1 MADPLQT
8 NVENRDIPEYLR
20 DYRAALMNAAF
31 LSVFNE
37 PYLRQQFPKGQF
49 SQLPG
54 QPPPTAAATDQP
66 PSGGGGTP
74 PDNTRTGESPDQQG
88 IAAALQSSRS
98 RLPNLLGMV
107 YDPKTRTYIPEA
119 YREIV
124 TRGMSKGGM
133 VEDSVIEKILKE
145 YQELRENMPV
155 GLTESLYDS
164 QDKSKPDA
172 LTGAVTAP
180 ARKNPFGDLIG
191 PAQTSLYTTGSS
203 FGTALDRFNQPPDIT
218 SAPTPPIGTGVTAP
232 PAPERFSPPSSP
244 STRPPSTGTSSYRP
258 PSASSPSAPG
268 ASSYSPSGISGLTG
282 STQAVVPIY
291 SPGLAGTTQAPAGYN
306 PAQYATDAQAQGI
319 AKILGGTTAATNV
332 GGPNAPP
339 SQNLINLGGSDAF
352 NAGLVQQRL
361 RAGQT
366 PSEMTM
372 SLQMMRDEVARSGGN
387 TAEIDRMIEQNN
399 RAYAAGAKTS
409 PVGLGASSS
418 ASSSA
423 SNASS
428 NPAPAT
434 RGSMAS
440 NDTPSRG
447 GTGRLSTSSSGRSE
461 SSYEPP
467 VYQPPVQ
474 DSYEPP
480 VYQPPVESTF
490 DDGVPDWLKELEQK
504 PVVPYF
510 GRGFASGGSLAQF
523 DIGDDG
529 KVRNYRKGGAIR
541 KQTGGFSG
549 PNPGGVGFA
558 SQPSMGGFQN
568 LFAAA
573 NPNVNTSGIPNIFNP
588 PPVYGQQRIMQ
599 FGTTQNPLE
608 FGQYAPGVGFK
619 ASDMTLNA
627 LRGAG
632 GLPSIFTPEGQI
644 SAGTDFGK
652 GVRSI
657 NFATDIAGESAAA
670 GRDFLGQTMASPEQQ
685 SYLMSLMPGIKEMGF
700 KGPIKIDPLM
710 APTLQAP
717 TGVTAANLKDYQMA
731 EPMGVSGQNI
741 DILGRLGGLNAAQ
754 VEGVPQVQQF
764 QMQGPERVTGQN
776 IDILGS
782 LGGIQGA
789 RVDPIPS
796 LERFQ
801 IAAPERVTGQ
811 TRDILGILGGLQSA
825 QVQGVP
831 QVQQFQMQGPERVTG
846 QTRDILSALG
856 DVSGFKV
863 EGVPQVQQF
872 QMGPAERV
880 AAERTR
886 VDAFGRPQ
894 AEQYMSPYMDAVT
907 DVQKREA
914 SRQAAMQKAGR
925 SAAAVRAGAFGGSRQ
940 AIQEGLAEE
949 ALQRQIGDI
958 EAIGRQR
965 AFENAQAQ
973 FERDRAASLAS
984 QQANV
989 QSGLQAA
996 LANQQAGVTTGR
1008 ENLGALLA
1016 TQQLGTQAGLQAALA
1031 NQQAAQQANLTKYG
1045 TRADILRSQSAQ
1057 DLQAAL
1063 ANQQAGLMAG
1073 RENLGAQLATQ
1084 QLGTQAGLQAALAN
1098 QQAAQQAG
1106 LTQYGTRAD
1115 ILRSQSAQDLQAAL
1129 ANQQAAQT
1137 AAREN
1142 LAANLTTQQLGSQQA
1157 LQAALA
1163 NQQAAQQANLTG
1175 YGTRADILRGQS
1187 AQNLQAALA
1196 NQQAG
1201 LTAGRENL
1209 GAQLATQ
1216 QLGTQTGLQAALANQ
1231 QARQQAGLTQYG
1243 TTADILR
1250 GQSAQN
1256 LQAALANQQ
1265 AGLTAGRENLA
1276 ARLGTQQLA
1285 AQQALQAQLANQQ
1298 AGLTAG
1304 QGNLQSALATQQLA
1318 TQAGLEAAKASQS
1331 GDLATWQMQLDAIKQ
1346 ASAEQE
1352 AARQR
1357 GFQNRLAAMQ
1367 QAQAGAA
1374 GLAGLGG
1381 TMMGIPGM
1389 AQQLELQRLA
1399 AMQQAG
1405 GAVDARTQQA
1415 LDLAYQ
1421 DFINQQNF
1429 PYQQMN
1435 FLQGILGGVPTGM
1448 QVEGVQF
1455 QRPAAGGLSGLV
1467 SAGAG
1472 SLLNYLNK

>member
-8 NVENRDIPEYLR
+8 NVQVNDIPEHLR
-20 DYRAALMNAAF
+20 DYRAALLNAAF
-31 LSVFNE
+31 ESVFTK
-37 PYLRQQFPKGQF
+37 PYRQLQFPNAPRTIF
-49 SQLPG
+49 SDAAG
-54 QPPPTAAATDQP
+54 APPAAATNQP

-88 IAAALQSSRS
+88 IAAALKSSRS

-119 YREIV
+119 YQFITS
-124 TRGMSKGGM
+124 TRMKSGGSPDD
-133 VEDSVIEKILKE
+133 EFEQLLEKYEKIRK
-145 YQELRENMPV
+145 NVPI
-155 GLTESLYDS
+155 GLIESLYDS

-218 SAPTPPIGTGVTAP
+218 PGPTPPIGTGVTP
-232 PAPERFSPPSSP
+232 PPV
-244 STRPPSTGTSSYRP
+244 RPPSGGGGTGGGTGGGGNTGGVRP
-258 PSASSPSAPG
+258 G
-268 ASSYSPSGISGLTG
+268 GGTG
-282 STQAVVPIY
+282 SGGTGVGGGVGVGVGGGGSQNYRIPLGSTAPLTPIY
-291 SPGLAGTTQAPAGYN
+291 SPGLAGTKESPAGYN

-319 AKILGGTTAATNV
+319 AKLLGGTTAATNV

-366 PSEMTM
+366 PSEMAM
-372 SLQMMRDEVARSGGN
+372 SLQMMKDEVARSGGN

-418 ASSSA
+418 TSSSA
-423 SNASS
+423 SNTSS

-467 VYQPPVQ
+467 VYQPPV
-474 DSYEPP
+474 
-480 VYQPPVESTF
+480 ESTF

-504 PVVPYF
+504 PAVPYF

-558 SQPSMGGFQN
+558 AQPSMGGFQN
-568 LFAAA
+568 LFGAA
-573 NPNVNTSGIPNIFNP
+573 NPNVNTSGIANIFNP

-619 ASDMTLNA
+619 ASDMTLDA

-632 GLPSIFTPEGQI
+632 KLPSIFDDKGQI

-831 QVQQFQMQGPERVTG
+831 QVQQFQM
-846 QTRDILSALG
+846 S
-856 DVSGFKV
+856 
-863 EGVPQVQQF
+863 
-872 QMGPAERV
+872 PAEKV

-907 DVQKREA
+907 EAQKREA
-914 SRQAAMQKAGR
+914 TRQAAMQKAGR

-940 AIQEGLAEE
+940 AIQEGMAEE

-958 EAIGRQR
+958 EAVGRQK

-1031 NQQAAQQANLTKYG
+1031 NQQAAQQ
-1045 TRADILRSQSAQ
+1045 S
-1057 DLQAAL
+1057 
-1063 ANQQAGLMAG
+1063 
-1073 RENLGAQLATQ
+1073 
-1084 QLGTQAGLQAALAN
+1084 
-1098 QQAAQQAG
+1098 G

>member
-1 MADPLQT
+1 MAASL
-8 NVENRDIPEYLR
+8 
-20 DYRAALMNAAF
+20 
-31 LSVFNE
+31 
-37 PYLRQQFPKGQF
+37 
-49 SQLPG
+49 
-54 QPPPTAAATDQP
+54 
-66 PSGGGGTP
+66 
-74 PDNTRTGESPDQQG
+74 
-88 IAAALQSSRS
+88 
-98 RLPNLLGMV
+98 NLL
-107 YDPKTRTYIPEA
+107 
-119 YREIV
+119 
-124 TRGMSKGGM
+124 
-133 VEDSVIEKILKE
+133 
-145 YQELRENMPV
+145 
-155 GLTESLYDS
+155 
-164 QDKSKPDA
+164 
-172 LTGAVTAP
+172 
-180 ARKNPFGDLIG
+180 
-191 PAQTSLYTTGSS
+191 
-203 FGTALDRFNQPPDIT
+203 
-218 SAPTPPIGTGVTAP
+218 
-232 PAPERFSPPSSP
+232 
-244 STRPPSTGTSSYRP
+244 
-258 PSASSPSAPG
+258 
-268 ASSYSPSGISGLTG
+268 
-282 STQAVVPIY
+282 
-291 SPGLAGTTQAPAGYN
+291 
-306 PAQYATDAQAQGI
+306 
-319 AKILGGTTAATNV
+319 
-332 GGPNAPP
+332 
-339 SQNLINLGGSDAF
+339 
-352 NAGLVQQRL
+352 
-361 RAGQT
+361 RA
-366 PSEMTM
+366 
-372 SLQMMRDEVARSGGN
+372 DFARSGAD
-387 TAEIDRMIEQNN
+387 TSAIDRMIEENN
-399 RAYAAGAKTS
+399 RAYASGAKTS
-409 PVGLGASSS
+409 PVGLGSSNTSSTASS
-418 ASSSA
+418 
-423 SNASS
+423 
-428 NPAPAT
+428 PAAVT
-434 RGSMAS
+434 RGSMA
-440 NDTPSRG
+440 NDTSRG
-447 GTGRLSTSSSGRSE
+447 GGVGRLSTSSSGRSTPAE
-461 SSYEPP
+461 ERP
-467 VYQPPVQ
+467 VYQPQ
-474 DSYEPP
+474 AETSYEERP
-480 VYQPPVESTF
+480 VYQPQAETSY
-490 DDGVPDWLKELEQK
+490 DDGVPDWLKAIEQK
-504 PVVPYF
+504 PAVPYF

-529 KVRNYRKGGAIR
+529 KVKNYRKGGTIR
-541 KQTGGFSG
+541 AADGGPATG
-549 PNPGGVGFA
+549 PNLSGFGTASTPAAGGI
-558 SQPSMGGFQN
+558 QN
-568 LFAAA
+568 LFGTKTGTGMQ
-573 NPNVNTSGIPNIFNP
+573 VFNP
-588 PPVYGQQRIMQ
+588 PPVYGSQRIMQ
-599 FGTTQNPLE
+599 FGPPQQ
-608 FGQYAPGVGFK
+608 FGQYDPNVGFT
-619 ASDMTLNA
+619 ASNLTRQA
-627 LRGAG
+627 LSGAG
-632 GLPSIFTPEGQI
+632 NLPSVFTPEGQI
-644 SAGTDFGK
+644 NMEGTDFGK
-652 GVRSI
+652 GVKSI
-657 NFATDIAGESAAA
+657 NFATDISGEGADFGRKLMYNTFGAGS
-670 GRDFLGQTMASPEQQ
+670 QP
-685 SYLMSLMPGIKEMGF
+685 SYLMSQMPNIQKMGF
-700 KGPIKIDPLM
+700 QGPIKIDPLM
-710 APTLQAP
+710 APTLASP
-717 TGVTAANLKDYQMA
+717 TGVTAPNLKDYQMA
-731 EPMGVSGQNI
+731 LPQGVSGESI
-741 DILGRLGGLNAAQ
+741 DILGQLGEVNAAK

-831 QVQQFQMQGPERVTG
+831 QVQQFQM
-846 QTRDILSALG
+846 S
-856 DVSGFKV
+856 
-863 EGVPQVQQF
+863 
-872 QMGPAERV
+872 PAEKV

-907 DVQKREA
+907 EAQKREA
-914 SRQAAMQKAGR
+914 TRQAAMQKAGR

-940 AIQEGLAEE
+940 AIQEGMAEE

-958 EAIGRQR
+958 EAVGRQK

-1008 ENLGALLA
+1008 ENLGAL
-1016 TQQLGTQAGLQAALA
+1016 
-1031 NQQAAQQANLTKYG
+1031 
-1045 TRADILRSQSAQ
+1045 
-1057 DLQAAL
+1057 
-1063 ANQQAGLMAG
+1063 
-1073 RENLGAQLATQ
+1073 LATQ

-1243 TTADILR
+1243 TTADILK

-1265 AGLTAGRENLA
+1265 AGLTGARENLA
-1276 ARLGTQQLA
+1276 ARLGTQQLG
-1285 AQQALQAQLANQQ
+1285 AQQSLQAQLANQQ

-1304 QGNLQSALATQQLA
+1304 QANLQSALATQQLG

-1331 GDLATWQMQLDAIKQ
+1331 GDLSTWQMQLDAMKQ

-1357 GFQNRLAAMQ
+1357 DFQNRLASIQ
-1367 QAQAGAA
+1367 QTQAGAA
-1374 GLAGLGG
+1374 GLAGLGS
-1381 TMMGIPGM
+1381 TMMNIPGM

-1405 GAVDARTQQA
+1405 GAIDARTQQA

-1455 QRPAAGGLSGLV
+1455 QRPAGGGLSGLI
-1467 SAGAG
+1467 SAGG
-1472 SLLNYLNK
+1472 GLLLNQLNK

>member
-8 NVENRDIPEYLR
+8 NVQVNDIPEYLR
-20 DYRAALMNAAF
+20 DYRAALLNAAF
-31 LSVFNE
+31 ESVFTK
-37 PYLRQQFPKGQF
+37 PYRQLQF
-49 SQLPG
+49 SNAPRTIFSDAAG
-54 QPPPTAAATDQP
+54 APPAAATDQP

-88 IAAALQSSRS
+88 IAAALRSSRS

-119 YREIV
+119 YQFITS
-124 TRGMSKGGM
+124 TRMKSGGSPDD
-133 VEDSVIEKILKE
+133 EFEQLLEKYEKIRK
-145 YQELRENMPV
+145 NVPI
-155 GLTESLYDS
+155 GLIESLYDS

-172 LTGAVTAP
+172 LTGGVTAP

-218 SAPTPPIGTGVTAP
+218 PAPTPPIGTGVTAP

-291 SPGLAGTTQAPAGYN
+291 SPGLAGTTQTPAGYN

-319 AKILGGTTAATNV
+319 AKLLGGTTAATNV

-361 RAGQT
+361 RPGQT

-372 SLQMMRDEVARSGGN
+372 SLQMMKDEVARSGGN

-418 ASSSA
+418 TSSSA
-423 SNASS
+423 SNTSS

-480 VYQPPVESTF
+480 VYQPPVQPTF

-504 PVVPYF
+504 PAVPYF

-529 KVRNYRKGGAIR
+529 TVKNYRRGGAIR
-541 KQTGGFSG
+541 KQFGGGFNSGIKKDPDVFTSMGTVNKTTNAPAAEAASSTTPPSFSG

-558 SQPSMGGFQN
+558 ARPSMGGFQN
-568 LFAAA
+568 LFGAA
-573 NPNVNTSGIPNIFNP
+573 NPNVNTSGIANMFNP

-599 FGTTQNPLE
+599 FGPPGM
-608 FGQYAPGVGFK
+608 FGQYDPNLGFTASNLTRSAISGVE
-619 ASDMTLNA
+619 N
-627 LRGAG
+627 
-632 GLPSIFTPEGQI
+632 LPTIFNQEGQI

-652 GVRSI
+652 GVRKI
-657 NFATDIAGESAAA
+657 NYATDIAGDAATA
-670 GRDFLGQTMASPEQQ
+670 GREFLEKTMASPEQQ
-685 SYLMSLMPGIKEMGF
+685 SYLMSLMPGIREMGF

-764 QMQGPERVTGQN
+764 QMQGPERVTGQ
-776 IDILGS
+776 
-782 LGGIQGA
+782 
-789 RVDPIPS
+789 
-796 LERFQ
+796 
-801 IAAPERVTGQ
+801 
-811 TRDILGILGGLQSA
+811 
-825 QVQGVP
+825 
-831 QVQQFQMQGPERVTG
+831 
-846 QTRDILSALG
+846 TRDILSVLG
-856 DVSGFKV
+856 DVSGSKV

-914 SRQAAMQKAGR
+914 TRQAAMQKAGR

-958 EAIGRQR
+958 EATGRQK

-1031 NQQAAQQANLTKYG
+1031 NQQAAQQAGLTKYG

-1063 ANQQAGLMAG
+1063 ANQQAGLM
-1073 RENLGAQLATQ
+1073 
-1084 QLGTQAGLQAALAN
+1084 
-1098 QQAAQQAG
+1098 
-1106 LTQYGTRAD
+1106 
-1115 ILRSQSAQDLQAAL
+1115 
-1129 ANQQAAQT
+1129 
-1137 AAREN
+1137 
-1142 LAANLTTQQLGSQQA
+1142 
-1157 LQAALA
+1157 
-1163 NQQAAQQANLTG
+1163 
-1175 YGTRADILRGQS
+1175 
-1187 AQNLQAALA
+1187 
-1196 NQQAG
+1196 
-1201 LTAGRENL
+1201 AGRENL

-1331 GDLATWQMQLDAIKQ
+1331 GDLATWQMQLDAAKQ

-1435 FLQGILGGVPTGM
+1435 FLTGIMNQMPTGM

>member
-8 NVENRDIPEYLR
+8 NVQVQDIPEYLR

-54 QPPPTAAATDQP
+54 QPPPTVAATDQP

-88 IAAALQSSRS
+88 IAAALKSSRS

-119 YREIV
+119 YQFITS
-124 TRGMSKGGM
+124 TRMASGGSPDD
-133 VEDSVIEKILKE
+133 EFEQLLEKYEKIRK
-145 YQELRENMPV
+145 NIPV

-164 QDKSKPDA
+164 QDKSKSDA

-218 SAPTPPIGTGVTAP
+218 PGPTLPIGTGVTAP

-319 AKILGGTTAATNV
+319 AKLLGGTTAATNV

-361 RAGQT
+361 RPGQT

-372 SLQMMRDEVARSGGN
+372 SLQMMKDEVARSGGN

-399 RAYAAGAKTS
+399 RAYAAGANTS

-418 ASSSA
+418 TSSSA
-423 SNASS
+423 SNTSS

-467 VYQPPVQ
+467 VYQPTVQ

-480 VYQPPVESTF
+480 VYQPTVQPTF

-504 PVVPYF
+504 PAVPYF

-568 LFAAA
+568 LFGAA
-573 NPNVNTSGIPNIFNP
+573 NPNVNTSGIANIFNP

-599 FGTTQNPLE
+599 FGPPGM
-608 FGQYAPGVGFK
+608 FGQYDPNLGFTASNLTRSAISGVE
-619 ASDMTLNA
+619 N
-627 LRGAG
+627 
-632 GLPSIFTPEGQI
+632 LPTIFNQEGQI

-685 SYLMSLMPGIKEMGF
+685 SYLMSLMPGIREMGF

-764 QMQGPERVTGQN
+764 QMQGPERVTGQ
-776 IDILGS
+776 
-782 LGGIQGA
+782 
-789 RVDPIPS
+789 
-796 LERFQ
+796 
-801 IAAPERVTGQ
+801 
-811 TRDILGILGGLQSA
+811 
-825 QVQGVP
+825 
-831 QVQQFQMQGPERVTG
+831 
-846 QTRDILSALG
+846 TRDILSVLG
-856 DVSGFKV
+856 DVSGSKV

-914 SRQAAMQKAGR
+914 TRQAAMQKAGR

-958 EAIGRQR
+958 EATGRQR

-1031 NQQAAQQANLTKYG
+1031 NQQAAQQAGLTKYG

-1084 QLGTQAGLQAALAN
+1084 QLGTQ
-1098 QQAAQQAG
+1098 
-1106 LTQYGTRAD
+1106 
-1115 ILRSQSAQDLQAAL
+1115 
-1129 ANQQAAQT
+1129 T
-1137 AAREN
+1137 A
-1142 LAANLTTQQLGSQQA
+1142 
-1157 LQAALA
+1157 
-1163 NQQAAQQANLTG
+1163 
-1175 YGTRADILRGQS
+1175 
-1187 AQNLQAALA
+1187 
-1196 NQQAG
+1196 
-1201 LTAGRENL
+1201 
-1209 GAQLATQ
+1209 
-1216 QLGTQTGLQAALANQ
+1216 LQAALANQ

-1265 AGLTAGRENLA
+1265 AGLAAGRENLA
-1276 ARLGTQQLA
+1276 ARLGTQQLG

>member
-8 NVENRDIPEYLR
+8 NVQVQDIPEYLR
-20 DYRAALMNAAF
+20 DYRNALLNAAF
-31 LSVFNE
+31 SSVFTE

-49 SQLPG
+49 SQLTG
-54 QPPPTAAATDQP
+54 QPPSAAATNQP
-66 PSGGGGTP
+66 PSGGGETP

-88 IAAALQSSRS
+88 IASALRSSRS

-119 YREIV
+119 YQFLTS
-124 TRGMSKGGM
+124 TRMAGGGSPDD
-133 VEDSVIEKILKE
+133 EFEKLLEKYEKIRK
-145 YQELRENMPV
+145 NVPV
-155 GLTESLYDS
+155 GLMQNLYDA

-180 ARKNPFGDLIG
+180 ARTNPFGQLTG
-191 PAQTSLYTTGSS
+191 AAQTSLYTTGSN

-218 SAPTPPIGTGVTAP
+218 PAPTPSIGTGVTTP
-232 PAPERFSPPSSP
+232 PAPERFSSSSSSSSS

-258 PSASSPSAPG
+258 PSASSPSTPG
-268 ASSYSPSGISGLTG
+268 ASSYSSSGIPGPVE

-291 SPGLAGTTQAPAGYN
+291 SPGLSGTTQTPAGYN

-319 AKILGGTTAATNV
+319 AKLLGGSTAATNV
-332 GGPNAPP
+332 AGPNAPP

-352 NAGLVQQRL
+352 NAGLVQERL

-387 TAEIDRMIEQNN
+387 TAEIDRMIQENN
-399 RAYAAGAKTS
+399 RAYASGAKTS
-409 PVGLGASSS
+409 PVGVGASSG
-418 ASSSA
+418 A

-428 NPAPAT
+428 SPAPAT
-434 RGSMAS
+434 RGDMAS
-440 NDTPSRG
+440 NDAPSRG
-447 GTGRLSTSSSGRSE
+447 GTGRLSTSSSGRSDTAYE
-461 SSYEPP
+461 PPVYEPP
-467 VYQPPVQ
+467 VYQPTVQ
-474 DSYEPP
+474 
-480 VYQPPVESTF
+480 STY

-504 PVVPYF
+504 PAVPYY

-529 KVRNYRKGGAIR
+529 KVSNYRKGGAIR

-549 PNPGGVGFA
+549 PNISGFGA
-558 SQPSMGGFQN
+558 ATQPAMGGFQN

-573 NPNVNTSGIPNIFNP
+573 NPNVNTSGIPNMFNP

-627 LRGAG
+627 LRGVG

-652 GVRSI
+652 GVSNI

-670 GRDFLGQTMASPEQQ
+670 GRDFLGQTMASPDQQ

-717 TGVTAANLKDYQMA
+717 TGVTAAGLKDYQMA

-741 DILGRLGGLNAAQ
+741 DILGRLGKVDAAQ
-754 VEGVPQVQQF
+754 VEGAPQVQQF
-764 QMQGPERVTGQN
+764 QM
-776 IDILGS
+776 S
-782 LGGIQGA
+782 
-789 RVDPIPS
+789 
-796 LERFQ
+796 
-801 IAAPERVTGQ
+801 
-811 TRDILGILGGLQSA
+811 
-825 QVQGVP
+825 
-831 QVQQFQMQGPERVTG
+831 
-846 QTRDILSALG
+846 
-856 DVSGFKV
+856 
-863 EGVPQVQQF
+863 
-872 QMGPAERV
+872 PAERV
-880 AAERTR
+880 AAERTK

-894 AEQYMSPYMDAVT
+894 VEQYMSPYMDAVT
-907 DVQKREA
+907 EAQKREA
-914 SRQAAMQKAGR
+914 TRQAAMQKAGR

-940 AIQEGLAEE
+940 AIQEGMAEE

-958 EAIGRQR
+958 EAVGKQK

-1008 ENLGALLA
+1008 ENLGALLS
-1016 TQQLGTQAGLQAALA
+1016 TQQLGTQA
-1031 NQQAAQQANLTKYG
+1031 
-1045 TRADILRSQSAQ
+1045 
-1057 DLQAAL
+1057 
-1063 ANQQAGLMAG
+1063 
-1073 RENLGAQLATQ
+1073 
-1084 QLGTQAGLQAALAN
+1084 
-1098 QQAAQQAG
+1098 
-1106 LTQYGTRAD
+1106 
-1115 ILRSQSAQDLQAAL
+1115 
-1129 ANQQAAQT
+1129 
-1137 AAREN
+1137 
-1142 LAANLTTQQLGSQQA
+1142 
-1157 LQAALA
+1157 
-1163 NQQAAQQANLTG
+1163 
-1175 YGTRADILRGQS
+1175 
-1187 AQNLQAALA
+1187 
-1196 NQQAG
+1196 
-1201 LTAGRENL
+1201 
-1209 GAQLATQ
+1209 
-1216 QLGTQTGLQAALANQ
+1216 GLQAALANQ

-1331 GDLATWQMQLDAIKQ
+1331 GDLATWQMQLDAAKQ

-1435 FLQGILGGVPTGM
+1435 FLQGIMGGVPTGM

-1455 QRPAAGGLSGLV
+1455 QRPAAGGLSGLIG
-1467 SAGAG
+1467 AGAG

>member
-1 MADPLQT
+1 MQ
-8 NVENRDIPEYLR
+8 
-20 DYRAALMNAAF
+20 M
-31 LSVFNE
+31 
-37 PYLRQQFPKGQF
+37 Q
-49 SQLPG
+49 
-54 QPPPTAAATDQP
+54 
-66 PSGGGGTP
+66 SGNP
-74 PDNTRTGESPDQQG
+74 MFQG
-88 IAAALQSSRS
+88 I
-98 RLPNLLGMV
+98 
-107 YDPKTRTYIPEA
+107 
-119 YREIV
+119 
-124 TRGMSKGGM
+124 
-133 VEDSVIEKILKE
+133 
-145 YQELRENMPV
+145 
-155 GLTESLYDS
+155 
-164 QDKSKPDA
+164 
-172 LTGAVTAP
+172 
-180 ARKNPFGDLIG
+180 
-191 PAQTSLYTTGSS
+191 
-203 FGTALDRFNQPPDIT
+203 
-218 SAPTPPIGTGVTAP
+218 
-232 PAPERFSPPSSP
+232 
-244 STRPPSTGTSSYRP
+244 
-258 PSASSPSAPG
+258 
-268 ASSYSPSGISGLTG
+268 
-282 STQAVVPIY
+282 
-291 SPGLAGTTQAPAGYN
+291 
-306 PAQYATDAQAQGI
+306 
-319 AKILGGTTAATNV
+319 
-332 GGPNAPP
+332 
-339 SQNLINLGGSDAF
+339 
-352 NAGLVQQRL
+352 
-361 RAGQT
+361 
-366 PSEMTM
+366 
-372 SLQMMRDEVARSGGN
+372 
-387 TAEIDRMIEQNN
+387 
-399 RAYAAGAKTS
+399 
-409 PVGLGASSS
+409 
-418 ASSSA
+418 
-423 SNASS
+423 
-428 NPAPAT
+428 
-434 RGSMAS
+434 
-440 NDTPSRG
+440 
-447 GTGRLSTSSSGRSE
+447 
-461 SSYEPP
+461 
-467 VYQPPVQ
+467 
-474 DSYEPP
+474 
-480 VYQPPVESTF
+480 
-490 DDGVPDWLKELEQK
+490 
-504 PVVPYF
+504 
-510 GRGFASGGSLAQF
+510 
-523 DIGDDG
+523 
-529 KVRNYRKGGAIR
+529 
-541 KQTGGFSG
+541 GGFSG
-549 PNPGGVGFA
+549 TANQMNSATVMPPNSQSNMQQGIGGLGMQQQPQPNQGFGMQQNKGSFGYSPGSRKMYSGGSVEEDEPIRLQTGGPSGPNISGVGFA
-558 SQPSMGGFQN
+558 AQPSMGGFQN
-568 LFAAA
+568 LFSAA
-573 NPNVNTSGIPNIFNP
+573 NPNVNTSGIANIFNP

-619 ASDMTLNA
+619 ASDMTLDA

-632 GLPSIFTPEGQI
+632 KLPSIFDDKGQI

-685 SYLMSLMPGIKEMGF
+685 SYLMSLMPGIKDMGF

-717 TGVTAANLKDYQMA
+717 TGVTAANLKDYQIA
-731 EPMGVSGQNI
+731 EPIGVSGENI
-741 DILGRLGGLNAAQ
+741 DILGRLGGVNAAQ
-754 VEGVPQVQQF
+754 VEGVPQVEKF
-764 QMQGPERVTGQN
+764 QM
-776 IDILGS
+776 S
-782 LGGIQGA
+782 
-789 RVDPIPS
+789 
-796 LERFQ
+796 
-801 IAAPERVTGQ
+801 
-811 TRDILGILGGLQSA
+811 
-825 QVQGVP
+825 
-831 QVQQFQMQGPERVTG
+831 
-846 QTRDILSALG
+846 
-856 DVSGFKV
+856 
-863 EGVPQVQQF
+863 
-872 QMGPAERV
+872 PAERV
-880 AAERTR
+880 AAERTK

-907 DVQKREA
+907 EAQKREA
-914 SRQAAMQKAGR
+914 TRQAAMQKAGR

-940 AIQEGLAEE
+940 AIQEGMAEE

-958 EAIGRQR
+958 EAVGRQK

-1016 TQQLGTQAGLQAALA
+1016 TQQLGTQA
-1031 NQQAAQQANLTKYG
+1031 
-1045 TRADILRSQSAQ
+1045 
-1057 DLQAAL
+1057 
-1063 ANQQAGLMAG
+1063 
-1073 RENLGAQLATQ
+1073 
-1084 QLGTQAGLQAALAN
+1084 
-1098 QQAAQQAG
+1098 
-1106 LTQYGTRAD
+1106 
-1115 ILRSQSAQDLQAAL
+1115 
-1129 ANQQAAQT
+1129 
-1137 AAREN
+1137 
-1142 LAANLTTQQLGSQQA
+1142 
-1157 LQAALA
+1157 
-1163 NQQAAQQANLTG
+1163 
-1175 YGTRADILRGQS
+1175 
-1187 AQNLQAALA
+1187 
-1196 NQQAG
+1196 
-1201 LTAGRENL
+1201 
-1209 GAQLATQ
+1209 
-1216 QLGTQTGLQAALANQ
+1216 GLQAALANQ

>member
-119 YREIV
+119 YQFITS
-124 TRGMSKGGM
+124 TRMAGGGSPDD
-133 VEDSVIEKILKE
+133 EFEQLLEKYEKIRK
-145 YQELRENMPV
+145 NVPV

-218 SAPTPPIGTGVTAP
+218 PAPTPPIGTGVTAP

-319 AKILGGTTAATNV
+319 AKLLGGTTAATNV

-409 PVGLGASSS
+409 PVG
-418 ASSSA
+418 
-423 SNASS
+423 
-428 NPAPAT
+428 
-434 RGSMAS
+434 MA
-440 NDTPSRG
+440 G
-447 GTGRLSTSSSGRSE
+447 
-461 SSYEPP
+461 
-467 VYQPPVQ
+467 
-474 DSYEPP
+474 
-480 VYQPPVESTF
+480 
-490 DDGVPDWLKELEQK
+490 
-504 PVVPYF
+504 
-510 GRGFASGGSLAQF
+510 GGSLAQF

-541 KQTGGFSG
+541 KQLGGGFDSGIKKDPDVFTSMGTVNKTTSVPAAGTASSATSPFFSG
-549 PNPGGVGFA
+549 PNISGFGA
-558 SQPSMGGFQN
+558 ATQPSMGGFQN

-685 SYLMSLMPGIKEMGF
+685 SYLMSLMPGIKDMGF

-717 TGVTAANLKDYQMA
+717 TGVTAAGLKDYQIA
-731 EPMGVSGQNI
+731 EPIGVSGENI
-741 DILGRLGGLNAAQ
+741 DILGRLGGVNAAQ
-754 VEGVPQVQQF
+754 VEGVPQVEKF
-764 QMQGPERVTGQN
+764 QM
-776 IDILGS
+776 S
-782 LGGIQGA
+782 
-789 RVDPIPS
+789 
-796 LERFQ
+796 
-801 IAAPERVTGQ
+801 
-811 TRDILGILGGLQSA
+811 
-825 QVQGVP
+825 
-831 QVQQFQMQGPERVTG
+831 
-846 QTRDILSALG
+846 
-856 DVSGFKV
+856 
-863 EGVPQVQQF
+863 
-872 QMGPAERV
+872 PAERV
-880 AAERTR
+880 AAERTK

-907 DVQKREA
+907 EAQKREA
-914 SRQAAMQKAGR
+914 TRQAAMQKAGR

-940 AIQEGLAEE
+940 AIQEGMAEE

-958 EAIGRQR
+958 EAVGRQK

-1016 TQQLGTQAGLQAALA
+1016 TQQLGTQA
-1031 NQQAAQQANLTKYG
+1031 
-1045 TRADILRSQSAQ
+1045 
-1057 DLQAAL
+1057 
-1063 ANQQAGLMAG
+1063 
-1073 RENLGAQLATQ
+1073 
-1084 QLGTQAGLQAALAN
+1084 
-1098 QQAAQQAG
+1098 
-1106 LTQYGTRAD
+1106 
-1115 ILRSQSAQDLQAAL
+1115 
-1129 ANQQAAQT
+1129 
-1137 AAREN
+1137 
-1142 LAANLTTQQLGSQQA
+1142 
-1157 LQAALA
+1157 
-1163 NQQAAQQANLTG
+1163 
-1175 YGTRADILRGQS
+1175 
-1187 AQNLQAALA
+1187 
-1196 NQQAG
+1196 
-1201 LTAGRENL
+1201 
-1209 GAQLATQ
+1209 
-1216 QLGTQTGLQAALANQ
+1216 GLQAALANQ